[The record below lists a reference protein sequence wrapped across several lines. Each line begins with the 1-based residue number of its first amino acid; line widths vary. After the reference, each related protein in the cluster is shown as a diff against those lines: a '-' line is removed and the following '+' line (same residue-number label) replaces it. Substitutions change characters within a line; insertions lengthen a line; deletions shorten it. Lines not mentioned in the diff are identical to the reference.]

1 MGSASKMK
9 SRLAASDSESK
20 SQCLQSGTI
29 EQADKLFRSH
39 GAIWLENVFPVALI
53 KKLAKAYQE
62 TYTSASLSQLKKRHA
77 VVGDRR
83 FMITV
88 TLEPPFNTP
97 KLYANPILSQVL
109 TSLLG
114 SQFTISSFGS
124 VVTLPGAEDQPIH
137 FDHPPLFESE
147 KDCNS
152 LPPHAIT
159 VVVPLVEIKE
169 ETGSTAIWEGSH
181 RKAGAREQLMSLMSD
196 PSWTGSVHPLPK
208 LGDAYLMDYR
218 VIHGGMANSSDHAR
232 PILYLVYSHPWFRD
246 AYNFSDQP
254 PVKFAKGEFKKV
266 PLAKR
271 SLFVGHGL

>member
-9 SRLAASDSESK
+9 SRLAVSASESK
-20 SQCLQSGTI
+20 SQSLKPRTI
-29 EQADKLFRSH
+29 ERAEKLFRSH

-53 KKLAKAYQE
+53 KKLAKAYHE
-62 TYTSASLSQLKKRHA
+62 TYTSVSLSQLKKRHA

-88 TLEPPFNTP
+88 NLERPFNTP

-114 SQFTISSFGS
+114 SQFSISSFGS

-159 VVVPLVEIKE
+159 VVVPLVDIEE

-181 RKAGAREQLMSLMSD
+181 RKAGARDQLVSLMSE
-196 PSWTGSVHPLPK
+196 PSWSGSVHPLPK

-218 VIHGGMANSSDHAR
+218 VIHGGMANSSDQAR
-232 PILYLVYSHPWFRD
+232 PILYLVYSRPWFRD
-246 AYNFSDQP
+246 CLLYTSPSPRDATLSRMP
-254 PVKFAKGEFKKV
+254 SSA
-266 PLAKR
+266 
-271 SLFVGHGL
+271 